1 MSDIENK
8 DTQAPEAPEPTEVEV
23 RARSMGWVPKEEWNG
38 EGKWRDADEFVDRG
52 ELFEKIN
59 SQRKALKNLEENQR
73 AFNSHLETVR
83 KAEYKRALD
92 QIRKE
97 KKEALA
103 EGDADALIEADE
115 KLLALAKAN
124 EAAVVAPPQ
133 VETGPHPEFV
143 AWQNRNPWYNET
155 NRAMKAFA
163 DVEGAKYAAAVQSG
177 QMTPAEV
184 LREIETQVR
193 REFPE
198 KFTNPNR
205 SKPGAVEGSRAS
217 QSSKAEAY
225 QLSEDEHRVM
235 TRLVRSGAMTKE
247 KYIADLK
254 AAKGEK

>member
-1 MSDIENK
+1 MSDTENK
-8 DTQAPEAPEPTEVEV
+8 DTPVQETNESTEVEV
-23 RARSMGWVPKEEWNG
+23 RARSMGWVPKDEWNG

-73 AFNSHLETVR
+73 AFTQHLDTVR

-92 QIRKE
+92 EIRKE
-97 KKEALA
+97 KKVALA

-115 KLLALAKAN
+115 KLIALQRQAN
-124 EAAVVAPPQ
+124 VPAPQPQ
-133 VETGPHPEFV
+133 VEAGPHPEFV
-143 AWQNRNPWYNET
+143 AWQARNPWYTDT

-163 DVEGAKYAAAVQSG
+163 DAEGVRLGSLVQSG

-205 SKPGAVEGSRAS
+205 SKPGAVEGSRGSGNTA
-217 QSSKAEAY
+217 KADSY
-225 QLSEDEHRVM
+225 QLTEDEHRVM
-235 TRLVRSGAMTKE
+235 TRLVKSGIMTKE
-247 KYIADLK
+247 KYIADVK